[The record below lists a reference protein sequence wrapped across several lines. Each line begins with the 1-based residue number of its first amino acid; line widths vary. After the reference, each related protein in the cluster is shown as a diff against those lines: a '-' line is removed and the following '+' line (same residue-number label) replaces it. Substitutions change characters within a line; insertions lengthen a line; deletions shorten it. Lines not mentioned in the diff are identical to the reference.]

1 MRPSCPRTS
10 GKQGRVLFRC
20 PDGTVEVRLG
30 SDSVFRD
37 SLRFFGLGD
46 YGQEQT
52 FAKTAQISQ
61 EPPFKMPRPMRK
73 FLKLFLLSAGG
84 VVSLG
89 VLLVLAAL
97 IIFPSNEVEN
107 EFATYTAAAASDAF
121 KLQRLP
127 TALPKSATKIWSV
140 RNLDLNYEVVTFH
153 YGPDFD
159 KFIASQARAPVRTA
173 KSLGIQLRDDRFAN
187 PQELIYMP
195 RVTMYEE
202 SRPGTLLINHVHR
215 VALYFD

>member
-1 MRPSCPRTS
+1 MPSS
-10 GKQGRVLFRC
+10 MWKL
-20 PDGTVEVRLG
+20 
-30 SDSVFRD
+30 
-37 SLRFFGLGD
+37 
-46 YGQEQT
+46 
-52 FAKTAQISQ
+52 
-61 EPPFKMPRPMRK
+61 
-73 FLKLFLLSAGG
+73 LKLFVLSTGG
-84 VVSLG
+84 AVSLS
-89 VLLVLAAL
+89 VLLVLVAL

-121 KLQRLP
+121 KLERLP

-173 KSLGIQLRDDRFAN
+173 KSLGIRLRDDRFSN
-187 PQELIYMP
+187 PQQLIYMP
-195 RVTMYEE
+195 KVTMYEE
-202 SRPGTLLINHVHR
+202 SRPGTLLVNHVHR